1 MNKEESMSNGFSE
14 KAKEEL
20 KHYVYVYI
28 DPRNKKPFYIG
39 EGQGN
44 RAFDHLEDK
53 TESEKVKRIADIR
66 KHNKQPI
73 IQILTY
79 GFEDEETA
87 LIVEAAAID
96 LIGVENLTNQKR
108 GYETQKYGKVDAYE
122 FASRYGEKL
131 TEGDI
136 KDNVM
141 IIRINRLYRHDL
153 TKKELYNATRGYW
166 KVTLANAKKTD
177 YVLSVYKGRVLE
189 VYKIKD
195 WLDADT
201 VKMPLRRGEDIEP
214 DEEFLSERKAFVG
227 TVAEE
232 KVRRRY
238 VDKSVE
244 DIFPNGAANP
254 IKYVWGKKR

>member
-1 MNKEESMSNGFSE
+1 MTYGFSE

-28 DPRNKKPFYIG
+28 DPRNNKPFYIG

-53 TESEKVKRIADIR
+53 TDSEKVKRIADIR
-66 KHNKQPI
+66 KHKKQPI

-79 GFEDEETA
+79 GFEDKETA
-87 LIVEAAAID
+87 LMVEAAAID
-96 LIGVENLTNQKR
+96 LIGVENLTNQIR
-108 GYETQKYGKVDAYE
+108 GYDTKKYGKVDAYE
-122 FASRYGEKL
+122 FESRYGKKL
-131 TEGDI
+131 TKDDI

-166 KVTLANAKKTD
+166 KVSLTKAKGID
-177 YVLSVYKGRVLE
+177 YVFSVYKGRVLE
-189 VYKIKD
+189 VYKVKD
-195 WLDADT
+195 WHEANAN
-201 VKMPLRRGEDIEP
+201 VMPLRRGEDVEP
-214 DEEFLSERKAFVG
+214 DEKFLSERRIFTG
-227 TVAEE
+227 MVAEE
-232 KVRRRY
+232 KIRRKY

-244 DIFPNGAANP
+244 DIFPNGASNP
-254 IKYVWGKKR
+254 IKYVLGKES

>member
-1 MNKEESMSNGFSE
+1 MTYGFSE

-28 DPRNKKPFYIG
+28 DPRNNKPFYIG

-53 TESEKVKRIADIR
+53 TDSEKVKRIADIR
-66 KHNKQPI
+66 KHKKQPI

-79 GFEDEETA
+79 GFEDKETA
-87 LIVEAAAID
+87 LMVEAAAID
-96 LIGVENLTNQKR
+96 LIGVENLTNQIR
-108 GYETQKYGKVDAYE
+108 GYDTKKYGKVDAYE
-122 FASRYGEKL
+122 FESRYGKKL
-131 TEGDI
+131 TKDDI

-166 KVTLANAKKTD
+166 KVSLTKAKGID
-177 YVLSVYKGRVLE
+177 YVFSVYKGRVLE
-189 VYKIKD
+189 VYKVKD
-195 WLDADT
+195 WHEANAN
-201 VKMPLRRGEDIEP
+201 VMPLRRGEDVEP
-214 DEEFLSERKAFVG
+214 DEKFLSERRIFTG
-227 TVAEE
+227 MVAEE
-232 KVRRRY
+232 KIRRKY

-244 DIFPNGAANP
+244 DIFSNGASNP
-254 IKYVWGKKR
+254 IKYVWGKES

>member
-1 MNKEESMSNGFSE
+1 MTYGFSE

-28 DPRNKKPFYIG
+28 DPRNNKPFYIG

-53 TESEKVKRIADIR
+53 TDSEKVKRIAEIR
-66 KHNKQPI
+66 KHKKQPI

-79 GFEDEETA
+79 GFEDKETA
-87 LIVEAAAID
+87 LMVEAAAID
-96 LIGVENLTNQKR
+96 LIGVENLTNQIR
-108 GYETQKYGKVDAYE
+108 GYDTKKYGKVDAYE
-122 FASRYGEKL
+122 FESRYGKKL
-131 TEGDI
+131 TKDDI

-166 KVTLANAKKTD
+166 KVSLTKAKGID
-177 YVLSVYKGRVLE
+177 YVFSVYKGRVLE
-189 VYKIKD
+189 VYKVKD
-195 WLDADT
+195 WHEANAN
-201 VKMPLRRGEDIEP
+201 VMPLRRGEDVEP
-214 DEEFLSERKAFVG
+214 DEKFLSERRIFTG
-227 TVAEE
+227 MVAEE
-232 KVRRRY
+232 KIRRKY

-244 DIFPNGAANP
+244 DIFPNGASNP
-254 IKYVWGKKR
+254 IKYVWGKES